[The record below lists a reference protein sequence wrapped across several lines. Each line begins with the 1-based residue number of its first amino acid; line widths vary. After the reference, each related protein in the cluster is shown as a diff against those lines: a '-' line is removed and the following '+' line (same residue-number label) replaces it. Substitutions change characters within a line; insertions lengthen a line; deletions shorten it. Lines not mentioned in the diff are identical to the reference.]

1 MDTSTLTNQIPDWT
15 EVDFEN
21 ITNITVV
28 YCRLSQEDSRAS
40 ESDSIQNQKKY
51 LGNFVQEENLQNPI
65 FFVDDGYTG
74 TNFNR
79 PAIRKALELVERGL
93 VKNFI
98 VKDASRLGRSYVEVG
113 QITEMLFPD
122 NDVRFISVSE
132 GMDSSKQSDM
142 DATIMPIRNLFNEFY
157 ARDISRKVRVAQ
169 QAMAKAGERLSTNPQ
184 YGYKIDPN
192 NSKKWVV
199 DEFAAEIVRRI
210 FREAKMGKSH
220 SEIARGL
227 QKDKIETPS
236 YRRMTLGEN
245 TPNLSHLRYGW
256 GSAMISKMLTRH
268 EYLGHTV
275 NYRSTTKSYKNKKK
289 IRNEEKDWWIFEN
302 TQEAIIDQE
311 TFDAVQKI
319 RKHKRRPPLKK
330 WAGKAGHENI
340 LAGLLF
346 CAVCGN
352 KLYFCASEKCG
363 RNADHYKCSR
373 YFKMFNACDVSNY
386 VRKDALEHLILT
398 DVNSLLEEF
407 KINKESLLASLG
419 EKFQLQANEEIRK
432 KKRKLS
438 ETQQRIFDIDRI
450 IQKIYED
457 NLNGKLSD
465 ERFKTMNANYETEQA
480 DLREDFENLQK
491 EISQNEENG
500 VNLERFISIVEKY
513 SHLEKLTVEIA
524 NELVER
530 ILVHPAQGRGKT
542 ATRKIEVY
550 YNFIGKIKN
559 E

>member
-1 MDTSTLTNQIPDWT
+1 MTSTFTAHIPDWT
-15 EVDFEN
+15 TVDFEGL
-21 ITNITVV
+21 TNITVI

-51 LGNFVQEENLQNPI
+51 LSEFVQEEGLKNPI

-79 PAIRKALELVERGL
+79 PAIRKALELVERGQ
-93 VKNFI
+93 VANFI

-113 QITEMLFPD
+113 RITEMLFPD

-132 GMDSSKQSDM
+132 GVDSSTQSDM

-169 QAMAKAGERLSTNPQ
+169 QAIAKTGERLSTNPQ

-192 NSKKWVV
+192 DSKKWVV
-199 DEFAAEIVRRI
+199 DELAAEIVRRI

-220 SEIARGL
+220 TEIARGL

-236 YRRMTLGEN
+236 YRRMTIGEN
-245 TPNLSHLRYGW
+245 VPNLSHLRYGW
-256 GSAMISKMLTRH
+256 GSSIVSKILTRP

-289 IRNEEKDWWIFEN
+289 IYNEEKDWWIYKN
-302 TQEAIIDQE
+302 TQEAIIDQK
-311 TFDAVQKI
+311 TFDTVQKM
-319 RKHKRRPPLKK
+319 RKHKRRPPRKS

-346 CAVCGN
+346 CASCGN
-352 KLYFCASEKCG
+352 KLHFCASEKCG

-373 YFKMFNACDVSNY
+373 YFKMFDACKTSNY
-386 VRKDALEHLILT
+386 VRKDTLERLILEE
-398 DVNSLLEEF
+398 VNGFLRKFNLSKETFLTSL
-407 KINKESLLASLG
+407 K
-419 EKFQLQANEEIRK
+419 EKFQLQADEEIRK
-432 KKRKLS
+432 EKRRLAK
-438 ETQQRIFDIDRI
+438 TKQRIVDIDRI

-465 ERFKTMNANYETEQA
+465 ERFKTMNANYEKEQNE
-480 DLREDFENLQK
+480 LREAFEELQK
-491 EISQNEENG
+491 EILRNEEND
-500 VNLERFISIVEKY
+500 VNLEKFVSMVENY
-513 SHLEKLTVEIA
+513 SKIDKLTVEIA
-524 NELVER
+524 NDLVDR
-530 ILVHPAQGRGKT
+530 IVVHPAQGRGKN
-542 ATRKIEVY
+542 ALRKIEIA
-550 YNFIGKIKN
+550 YNFIGKM
-559 E
+559 